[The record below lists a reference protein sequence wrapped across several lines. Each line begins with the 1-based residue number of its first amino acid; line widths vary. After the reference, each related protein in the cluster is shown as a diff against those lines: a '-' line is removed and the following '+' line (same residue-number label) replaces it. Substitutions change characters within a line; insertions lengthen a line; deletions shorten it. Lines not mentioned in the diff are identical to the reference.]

1 MDSCDRPPI
10 DPCELY
16 EIVQYVHTLNVTS
29 HHLPVAVTVE
39 RVILAKSTDPSMSL
53 SPDTT
58 APSEDIGAETQRRF
72 RHQAAYASL
81 IACGLL
87 DDASSILEL
96 FCEHHDDVLLLMK
109 SGLFRAIQLKTRAVG
124 RPPLKS
130 GDDEI
135 LSALRRFATLDAS
148 FPERFERFVIA
159 SNVGFW
165 KEKKNGSNVD
175 YILNAARAGGTS
187 KCSTLIRRVK
197 ENREVSDVD
206 ILSVLARVELATI
219 FGIEDVDA
227 RLCSEFASLNELR
240 DKRYD
245 EVRKAALEVL
255 HEIMDASGL
264 AQANCV
270 PTYVALCTDRAKE
283 MTNRAVIE
291 SKRMTAEKVRGFIA
305 RSLTA
310 SSLLKSSRVVPL
322 DQLPRGFKTME
333 KKLASGGMSVAE
345 IEHLSDLKLSMEAL
359 LTQWSYR
366 FGRDKAQEYYEH
378 IRVLVTDEC
387 LAARQSADVEKGLH
401 ASEMLSSL
409 RKQLESRLQN
419 DANMLLSCS
428 KEHLLGMAGILT
440 EDCKVWWS
448 IEFNL
453 ESPRS

>member
-1 MDSCDRPPI
+1 MP
-10 DPCELY
+10 
-16 EIVQYVHTLNVTS
+16 IVQYIHSLHVTPP
-29 HHLPVAVTVE
+29 HLVAAEAVG
-39 RVILAKSTDPSMSL
+39 RVIVGKSTDPSMTL

-58 APSEDIGAETQRRF
+58 APSEDVGAETQRRF

-81 IACGLL
+81 LTRGLL
-87 DDASSILEL
+87 DEDTSILEL

-109 SGLFRAIQLKTRAVG
+109 SGCFRAIQLKTRAVG
-124 RPPLKS
+124 RLPLKA

-135 LSALRRFATLDAS
+135 VSALRRFAALDVS
-148 FPERFERFVIA
+148 FPQRFERFVIA

-165 KEKKNGSNVD
+165 KEKKNRSNVD
-175 YILNAARAGGTS
+175 YLLNAARNGGES
-187 KCSTLIRRVK
+187 KCSTLIRKLK
-197 ENREVSDVD
+197 EDEQDANDTD
-206 ILSVLARVELATI
+206 ILSMLARVELATI

-227 RLCSEFASLNELR
+227 RLCSEFASLSELR

-264 AQANCV
+264 AHANCV
-270 PTYVALCTDRAKE
+270 PMYVAFCSDSAKE
-283 MTNRAVIE
+283 ITNRAVIE
-291 SKRMTAEKVRGFIA
+291 SKRMTAAKVREFIA
-305 RSLTA
+305 RSLTT

-322 DQLPRGFKTME
+322 DQLPRGFKTLE

-366 FGRDKAQEYYEH
+366 LGRDKAQEYYEH
-378 IRVLVTDEC
+378 LRVLVTEEC
-387 LAARQSADVEKGLH
+387 LAARQSADVEKGLN
-401 ASEMLSSL
+401 ASKMLSSL
-409 RKQLESRLQN
+409 RKQLELRLQS

-440 EDCKVWWS
+440 EECKVWWS

-453 ESPRS
+453 ESARL